1 MDWVPPLAPMYQ
13 AGTPSENPLA
23 MAAGL
28 ATLRHLKAHPEIYAR
43 LDSLS
48 AKLVAGV
55 LAVAKK
61 EGATMTANRVG
72 SMFTWV
78 FTPGPVH
85 DWDSASK
92 CDAAAF
98 GKFFRRMLDNGVYLP
113 PGQNEAAL
121 L

>member
-61 EGATMTANRVG
+61 EVATMTANRVG
-72 SMFTWV
+72 SIFTW
-78 FTPGPVH
+78 FFAPGPGH
-85 DWDSASK
+85 DWDAPLNCEAPVFCK
-92 CDAAAF
+92 C
-98 GKFFRRMLDNGVYLP
+98 FRGMLENAVYL
-113 PGQNEAAL
+113 
-121 L
+121 